1 MVSGEAVADMLSLIA
16 LLFALFLI
24 LGQPVAFAL
33 ALAAIPVF
41 LFTGTMPPTVA
52 VQKMVS
58 ATQSFPLLAVPFFIL
73 AGNLMNVAGITER
86 LVAFSRLLTGWLAGG
101 LAQVSILLSFMM
113 GGISGSAVADASM
126 ECRLL
131 GPSMI
136 GQGWSRPLTAT
147 VLAFG
152 SIITATIPPSIGLIL
167 FGFINEVSIGR
178 LFLAGLLPGMLLTLM
193 LMLTTWVVA
202 RRNGYEPTLASLPNR
217 GEVWAS
223 FRDSVWALL
232 FPVIL
237 VVGFRFGLFTATEA
251 GAFLVFYALFIGTF
265 IYRELT
271 LKKLIDA
278 AHASLHDLGMIM
290 LLIMMAGVLGYAVTI
305 ERAPQQITEFVT
317 TLTSDPAMVL
327 LLIVGL
333 LVVSGM
339 FLEGAANILLVTPIV
354 MPVLVSA
361 GYDPVHMGILL
372 VLLINLGGLT
382 PPVGV
387 IMFTVCGILDVRT
400 SAYARA
406 ALPFFVTLALF
417 FAILAWFPSL
427 STAIPNLLM

>member
-1 MVSGEAVADMLSLIA
+1 MLLLIA
-16 LLFALFLI
+16 ALFALFLV

-41 LFTGTMPPTVA
+41 VLTGTMPPTVA
-52 VQKMVS
+52 IQKMVS

-73 AGNLMNVAGITER
+73 AGNLMNVTGITNR
-86 LVAFSRLLTGWLAGG
+86 LVTFSRLLTGWLAGG
-101 LAQVSILLSFMM
+101 LAQVSIILSFMM

-126 ECRLL
+126 ESRLL

-136 GQGWSRPLTAT
+136 QQGFSKPT
-147 VLAFG
+147 VAAILAFG

-178 LFLAGLLPGMLLTLM
+178 LFLAGILPGAVLTLTLM
-193 LMLTTWVVA
+193 ITAWIVA
-202 RRNGYEPTLASLPNR
+202 KRHGYAPDLAGPPSRAEL
-217 GEVWAS
+217 WAS
-223 FRDSVWALL
+223 FKESVWALM

-237 VVGFRFGLFTATEA
+237 IVGFRFGIFTATEA
-251 GAFLVFYALFIGTF
+251 GAFLVFYALFIGVF
-265 IYRELT
+265 IYREVT
-271 LKKLIDA
+271 WAKVREAMETSI
-278 AHASLHDLGMIM
+278 HDLGMIM
-290 LLIMMAGVLGYAVTI
+290 LLIMMAGVLGYAITI

-317 TLTSDPAMVL
+317 TLTNDPAMIL
-327 LLIVGL
+327 MLIVVL

-354 MPVLVSA
+354 MPVLINA
-361 GYDPVHMGILL
+361 GYDPIHMGILL

-387 IMFTVCGILDVRT
+387 IMFTVCGILGVKT
-400 SAYARA
+400 GAYTRASVPFFA
-406 ALPFFVTLALF
+406 ALAVFFIVLVMFPF
-417 FAILAWFPSL
+417 L
-427 STAIPNLLM
+427 STALPNALM